1 MTTPNPATT
10 GTPAIVPWT
19 TSASDRSTQ
28 RYIRVSTAVA
38 AQIEI
43 LRFTPFST
51 DQIEL
56 HQQATALQRLLPPQN
71 LSIWEGLPSAEL
83 VARLRTERDAARA
96 ERDAAQIERD
106 EHMAGEDRLQQRLA
120 NAEVVMNRL
129 ARTEP
134 SASRDRA
141 EKIADPDRFDGT
153 REKLKP
159 FKDQLILKTSGNST
173 KFPNIQHKLRYAYQF
188 LTGKAQRTMR
198 IHIRRTPDANEK
210 EMYEI
215 VFDTFAAFLA
225 ALDRHF
231 GDPDEKHTAAL
242 ALDRLRQANR
252 EFCAYYADFQELMD
266 VLEPDDTSW
275 RHALKRGL
283 NQEMLN
289 ALAIFPTPKEES
301 FGKFV
306 ERLNE
311 LDCRLP
317 ALAIHTRT

>member
-1 MTTPNPATT
+1 MTTPTT
-10 GTPAIVPWT
+10 TIIAWT
-19 TSASDRSTQ
+19 TEADDRSAQ
-28 RYIRVSTAVA
+28 CYIRVSTAVA

-43 LRFTPFST
+43 LRSTPLST
-51 DQIEL
+51 DPIEL

-71 LSIWEGLPSAEL
+71 ISTWEGLPYAEL
-83 VARLRTERDAARA
+83 VARLRTERDAAR
-96 ERDAAQIERD
+96 EECD
-106 EHMAGEDRLQQRLA
+106 EHMTGEGRLQQRLA
-120 NAEVVMNRL
+120 NAELIMNRL
-129 ARTEP
+129 ARTTEP
-134 SASRDRA
+134 RA

-173 KFPNIQHKLRYAYQF
+173 RFPNIQHKLRYAYQF

-198 IHIRRTPDANEK
+198 IHIRRTPDANGE

-242 ALDRLRQANR
+242 ALDRLRQSNR
-252 EFCAYYADFQELMD
+252 EFGAYYADFQELMD
-266 VLEPDDTSW
+266 ILETTDDTSR

-283 NQEMLN
+283 NHEMLR
-289 ALAIFPTPKEES
+289 ALAIYPTPKEES
-301 FGKFV
+301 FDEYV

-311 LDCRLP
+311 LDCRL
-317 ALAIHTRT
+317 